1 MRRVETVSKQ
11 KVAQPFRAAT
21 AGLKPCATVL
31 KPVLAPCCLLTIV
44 VLLHASPAAA
54 QITAQIRVAPKPP
67 WNKGILPISRES
79 YYSAMECGKQGG
91 QDPPCVFWDTG
102 ICKNDDFQ
110 LAFYTPYKM
119 VAYEVWNAVR
129 QQQPAPTPNYAE
141 AQRTRITV
149 GVTPVRGSKNAFS
162 DLILKRGGKPVAAAA
177 RSPVEGGM
185 RITYDYPAW
194 AATAD
199 VTLDIVGKARTV
211 SCVIDQMVLSQMR

>member
-1 MRRVETVSKQ
+1 MKQ
-11 KVAQPFRAAT
+11 KTLLMFAA
-21 AGLKPCATVL
+21 LLCA
-31 KPVLAPCCLLTIV
+31 AP
-44 VLLHASPAAA
+44 ASA
-54 QITAQIRVAPKPP
+54 QITAQIRPAPKPP
-67 WNKGILPISRES
+67 WSKGILPISRES

-129 QQQPAPTPNYAE
+129 QKQPAPTPNYAE
-141 AQRTRITV
+141 AQRTRVTV

-162 DLILKRGGKPVAAAA
+162 DVILKREGKTIPAAA

-194 AATAD
+194 AATAG
-199 VTLDIVGKARTV
+199 VTLDIVGNAKTI
-211 SCVIDQMVLSQMR
+211 SCVIDQSVLAQMR

>member
-1 MRRVETVSKQ
+1 MITQVYVGSAFRRTMCGAVGPAEAGPHILQ
-11 KVAQPFRAAT
+11 CCIVAMA
-21 AGLKPCATVL
+21 L
-31 KPVLAPCCLLTIV
+31 
-44 VLLHASPAAA
+44 LLHASLAAA
-54 QITAQIRVAPKPP
+54 QITAQIRPASKPP

-79 YYSAMECGKQGG
+79 YYNAMECGKQGG

-129 QQQPAPTPNYAE
+129 QKQPAPTPNYAE

-162 DLILKRGGKPVAAAA
+162 DLILKRDGKTVAAAA

-185 RITYDYPAW
+185 RITYDYAAW

-199 VTLDIVGKARTV
+199 ITLDIVGKAKTV
-211 SCVIDQMVLSQMR
+211 SCVIDRTVLAQMR

>member
-1 MRRVETVSKQ
+1 MMPAGPANHLRQGYGGREAGRPVRR
-11 KVAQPFRAAT
+11 
-21 AGLKPCATVL
+21 CI
-31 KPVLAPCCLLTIV
+31 LAISL
-44 VLLHASPAAA
+44 LLHAAPAFA
-54 QITAQIRVAPKPP
+54 QVTAQIRPAPKPP
-67 WNKGILPISRES
+67 WSKGILPISRES
-79 YYSAMECGKQGG
+79 YYNAMECGKQGG

-129 QQQPAPTPNYAE
+129 QKQPAPTPNYAE

-162 DLILKRGGKPVAAAA
+162 DLILKRDGKTVAAAA

-185 RITYDYPAW
+185 RVTYDYPAW

-199 VTLDIVGKARTV
+199 ITLDIVGKSKTI
-211 SCVIDQMVLSQMR
+211 SCAIEKAVLTQMR